1 MQLTPGSVWWKLHSM
16 RNRYFQSTR
25 GSEPCTIRG
34 GIQTICGDMTY
45 FSSTALLA
53 CQACPTR
60 STAKHRASKI
70 MDYICNF
77 AYFRDS
83 NTSCTP

>member
-1 MQLTPGSVWWKLHSM
+1 MQLTPGPSGG
-16 RNRYFQSTR
+16 N
-25 GSEPCTIRG
+25 CTACATG
-34 GIQTICGDMTY
+34 TFKVPADLSLAPFVVGIQTICGDMTY